1 MHKYVRVE
9 KHAGDRNSETTGE
22 ERKMSSEKDF
32 SDVYHEYYGKVF
44 RYVRGKITG
53 YHDAEDL
60 TQEIFA
66 ACYRNFESF
75 DPEKAS
81 VGTWVYVIMNNRLK
95 NYYRDKKEHVSLDDD
110 ENFLEPAAEEVLEEA
125 ILLEEQKRLLLE
137 ALESLSE
144 RERQIVMNTYF
155 YKKSSAETAALL
167 QMTAGNVRVVL
178 NRSLSKIRTWFEEKG
193 Y

>member
-1 MHKYVRVE
+1 MMIGIGKNRMNR
-9 KHAGDRNSETTGE
+9 GR
-22 ERKMSSEKDF
+22 DF
-32 SDVYHEYYGKVF
+32 SEVYNEYYLKVF
-44 RYVRGKITG
+44 RYIRGKITS
-53 YHDAEDL
+53 YHEAEDL

-66 ACYRNFESF
+66 ACYQSFDKF

-95 NYYRDKKEHVSLDDD
+95 NYYRDKKDHASLDDD
-110 ENFLEPAAEEVLEEA
+110 ESFLEIASEEVLEESV
-125 ILLEEQKRLLLE
+125 LLEEQKHVLME
-137 ALESLSE
+137 AMETLSE

-155 YKKSSAETAALL
+155 YKKTSAETAAML

-178 NRSLSKIRTWFEEKG
+178 NRSLIKIREYFESKG